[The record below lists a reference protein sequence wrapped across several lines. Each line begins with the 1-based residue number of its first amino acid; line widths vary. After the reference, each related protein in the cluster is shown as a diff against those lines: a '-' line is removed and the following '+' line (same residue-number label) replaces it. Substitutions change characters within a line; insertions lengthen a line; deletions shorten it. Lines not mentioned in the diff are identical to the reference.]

1 MNNGTK
7 TIYIAGPMSGYQD
20 FNRPAF
26 YAAAEILR
34 EHGFRVVTPADAYS
48 GDCWEQG
55 MKHDI
60 PVMLSCDLVSL
71 LDGWERSRGARLE
84 VFIARELGIP
94 VETMKETL
102 LSVNGVAEPERV
114 EK

>member
-1 MNNGTK
+1 MAK
-7 TIYIAGPMSGYQD
+7 VYIAGPMTGYQD

-34 EHGFRVVTPADAYS
+34 ERGFTVKTPADCYNGNS
-48 GDCWEQG
+48 WEEG

-60 PVMLSCDLVSL
+60 PAMLSCDRVSL
-71 LDGWERSRGARLE
+71 LDGWEKSRGARLE

-102 LSVNGVAEPERV
+102 EGVEVERV
-114 EK
+114 FADAAQLFES